1 MLPISKNVL
10 DYAKQIFMHFKVAS
24 LNIELIS
31 S

>member
-1 MLPISKNVL
+1 MFPISKIAL
-10 DYAKQIFMHFKVAS
+10 DDAKQIFMHFKVAS